1 MDKRPT
7 GWADA
12 LLTLWV
18 AVVGVVYFGGLFVP
32 AIGAL
37 TGNFAAFYAVMV
49 LVGAL
54 AVARKFLHPGPEASP
69 KNALH
74 SKIAPRTKIRK

>member
-1 MDKRPT
+1 MNEKPAW
-7 GWADA
+7 WADA

-18 AVVGVVYFGGLFVP
+18 VVVGVVYFGGLFVP

-37 TGNFAAFYAVMV
+37 TGNFAAFYAIMV

-54 AVARKFLHPGPEASP
+54 TLAQKFLHPTHEDSP
-69 KNALH
+69 PNT
-74 SKIAPRTKIRK
+74 PRTKNRK

>member
-1 MDKRPT
+1 MNEKPA

-18 AVVGVVYFGGLFVP
+18 VVVGVIYFGGLFVP

-37 TGNFAAFYAVMV
+37 TGNFAAFYALLV
-49 LVGAL
+49 LVSAL
-54 AVARKFLHPGPEASP
+54 ALAQKFLHPTHEDSP
-69 KNALH
+69 KD
-74 SKIAPRTKIRK
+74 APRTKTRK